1 MEALKNLISV
11 NESIFDSLVYI
22 SKQSELKEWNDS
34 VTNGEV
40 HNFNYDD
47 IFTNSSATLILL
59 LVKLIEQVDE
69 TFTNLTNING
79 NQLG

>member
-1 MEALKNLISV
+1 MEALKKLISV

>member
-22 SKQSELKEWNDS
+22 SKQSELKEWNNS
-34 VTNGEV
+34 VTNGET
-40 HNFNYDD
+40 HNFDFD
-47 IFTNSSATLILL
+47 IFTNSSDTIIQLLII
-59 LVKLIEQVDE
+59 LIEQVDE
-69 TFTNLTNING
+69 TFNSLTNING